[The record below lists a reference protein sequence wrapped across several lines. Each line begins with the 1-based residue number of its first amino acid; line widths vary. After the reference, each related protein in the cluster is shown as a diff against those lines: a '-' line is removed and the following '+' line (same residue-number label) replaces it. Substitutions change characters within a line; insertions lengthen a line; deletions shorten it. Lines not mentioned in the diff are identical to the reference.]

1 MKKTVLAAAA
11 LVVAVFWS
19 APAPAEIK
27 IGLMTPLT
35 GAFAS
40 EGQDM
45 LKVCEILTGEVN
57 KAGGINGQKVTLV
70 VEDDGGDPRTAA
82 LAAQK
87 LLNILQGRVEHSTVL
102 PWEMPPECAKD
113 VGK

>member
-1 MKKTVLAAAA
+1 MMKKTVLAAAA

-57 KAGGINGQKVTLV
+57 KAGGINGQKVIFLNSYSRFSGAMSSFV
-70 VEDDGGDPRTAA
+70 YSA
-82 LAAQK
+82 L
-87 LLNILQGRVEHSTVL
+87 T
-102 PWEMPPECAKD
+102 P
-113 VGK
+113 